1 MEKFKNCLLNELRK
15 EDFFNNNKGL
25 ERFYNVSM
33 NILNERVPRKKKF
46 ARDYQMS
53 LMTKDLSKEIMKKVQ
68 TAS

>member
-15 EDFFNNNKGL
+15 ENFVNNNEGF

-33 NILNERVPRKKKF
+33 NILNEQVPRKKIF
-46 ARDYQMS
+46 ARAYQMS

-68 TAS
+68 TA